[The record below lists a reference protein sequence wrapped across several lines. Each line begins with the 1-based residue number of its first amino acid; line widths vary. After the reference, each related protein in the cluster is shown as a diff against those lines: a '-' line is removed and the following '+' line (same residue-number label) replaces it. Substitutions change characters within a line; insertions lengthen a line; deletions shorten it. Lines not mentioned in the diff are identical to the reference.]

1 MLAGMPP
8 RPRRSFASQISGPA
22 ELLQAVPY
30 LLGFHPAA
38 SLVLLGLDAGR
49 LVVTARLDLAD
60 AARGG
65 VGRAVEPMVRGG
77 STSFVA
83 VIYDDGDDEPVGYL
97 GDFGDLDDLDDWYG
111 DDGYGEEG
119 FGELLL
125 PDVATRVARAV
136 GAVGAALL
144 DVIVVCD
151 GRWWSYGCLD
161 PDCCPPDGHELPA
174 TSSAFAAAA
183 TFDGVVPLPD
193 RAALEALLEPLPD
206 TDREALDPAIERAE
220 NAAVR
225 QTLDGQ
231 AARWATSI
239 KRALFRAAR
248 AADDPGF
255 AGLPDDDVGRFG
267 AALAVTA
274 IRDAVWMAIDDRR
287 LDGRALWR
295 DLGRRLP
302 GPYDTAAL
310 FLYGWAAWRAGDG
323 ALAGIAAERA
333 LESNPDYHAAEL
345 LLAAVDAG
353 VDPRR
358 MPRLR
363 ASRS

>member
-1 MLAGMPP
+1 MPP

-22 ELLQAVPY
+22 DLLQAVPY
-30 LLGFHPAA
+30 LLGFHPSS
-38 SLVLLGLDAGR
+38 SLVLLGLKAGR

-60 AARGG
+60 AVRGG
-65 VGRAVEPMVRGG
+65 VLRAVEPMVRGG

-83 VIYDDGDDEPVGYL
+83 VIYDDDAD
-97 GDFGDLDDLDDWYG
+97 DFGLEDDADDFDLDDDLDH
-111 DDGYGEEG
+111 EV
-119 FGELLL
+119 GELLS
-125 PDVATRVARAV
+125 PDVAVRVARAMD
-136 GAVGAALL
+136 AVGADLL
-144 DVIVVCD
+144 DLIVVCA

-161 PDCCPPDGHELPA
+161 PECCPPEGRELPS
-174 TSSAFAAAA
+174 TPSAFAAAA
-183 TFDGVVPLPD
+183 TFDGVVALPD
-193 RAALEALLEPLPD
+193 RAALEALLEPLPEFE
-206 TDREALDPAIERAE
+206 REALDPAIQRAE
-220 NAAVR
+220 DAAV
-225 QTLDGQ
+225 QETIDGH
-231 AARWATSI
+231 AARWETSV

-255 AGLPDDDVGRFG
+255 TGLPDDDAARFG
-267 AALAVTA
+267 AALAVVTV
-274 IRDAVWMAIDDRR
+274 RDAVWLAIDDRR

-302 GPYDTAAL
+302 SPYNAPPM

-333 LESNPDYHAAEL
+333 LESRADYHAADL
-345 LLAAVDAG
+345 LLGAVSAG

-363 ASRS
+363 MSRS